1 MQIKPIVQRVRGEE
15 MMEGA
20 GVRVKR
26 FIATRALP
34 EIDPFLLLDE
44 FKSDDSRDFI
54 AGFPPHPHRG
64 FETVTYMLRGRSR
77 HKDSTGAEGL
87 LQPGDVQW
95 MTAGQGVV
103 HSEMP
108 EAADGEIWGYQLWV
122 NLPAAQKMIAPR
134 YQDIPSNTIPEV
146 TFHGGHV
153 RVIAGQFDGV
163 QGAAESLTGI
173 TYLDVT
179 LSAGARFIY
188 GLEATA
194 NTLVLPIEGALSAD
208 DSDEPLTPRQLVQL
222 GSGDGVGFTA
232 AEPSRFLLISGK
244 PLGEPVARGGPFVMN
259 TREEIV
265 QAFQDYQNGRL

>member
-1 MQIKPIVQRVRGEE
+1 MQGFLRWTEFSG
-15 MMEGA
+15 G
-20 GVRVKR
+20 
-26 FIATRALP
+26 T
-34 EIDPFLLLDE
+34 PFLLLDE
-44 FKSDDSRDFI
+44 FKSDDCRDFV

-87 LQPGDVQW
+87 LKPGDVQW
-95 MTAGQGVV
+95 MTAGRGVV

-134 YQDIPSNTIPEV
+134 YQDIPSDKIPEV
-146 TFHGGHV
+146 TFEGGHA
-153 RVIAGQFDGV
+153 RVIAGQFDGI

-179 LSAGARFIY
+179 LAVGGRFTY
-188 GLEATA
+188 GLRSTA
-194 NTLVLPIEGALSAD
+194 NSFVLPIEGALSAGN
-208 DSDEPLTPRQLVQL
+208 SEEPLTPQQLVQL
-222 GSGDGVGFTA
+222 GSGDGVSFIA
-232 AEPSRFLLISGK
+232 AEPSRFLLISGE

-265 QAFQDYQNGRL
+265 QAFEDYQNGRL